1 MSPPDKRPSQRLN
14 KYISDSGI
22 CSRREADRFIEQ
34 GAVTINGR
42 RATIGDRVRPG
53 ARVSVN
59 GQEIEPRDGEDFI
72 VIALNKPVGIV
83 STTESSERDNV
94 VKFVGHPQRI
104 FPIGRLDKDS
114 QGLLLLTNNGDIV
127 NKILRAGNNHDKE
140 YVVTVDKPV
149 TDAFIEGMAG
159 GVPILG
165 TRTKKCTVERVAS
178 HVFRVVLVQGLN
190 RQIRR
195 MCEHFG
201 YRVNKLE
208 RTKIMNIT
216 LAGLPVGDWRDLTP
230 AELDEL
236 GKLIAHSSGEA
247 KPGSKRQTSKPAG
260 HGKSAHK
267 KSSQRGSKTGGAKK
281 SGERGAKSAAGGGR
295 TGRPKNAG
303 PKRAKSSKGRPA
315 SKQSKRGGGNKQRR
329 R

>member
-1 MSPPDKRPSQRLN
+1 MSPREKPASTRLN

-42 RATIGDRVRPG
+42 RAKLGDHVNAG

-59 GQEIEPRDGEDFI
+59 GQDIVPRDEADYI
-72 VIALNKPVGIV
+72 VIALNKPVGVV
-83 STTESSERDNV
+83 STTEAAERDNV

-127 NKILRAGNNHDKE
+127 NKILRAGNQHEKK

-149 TDAFIEGMAG
+149 TDEFIAGMAG

-165 TRTKKCTVERVAS
+165 TRTKKCVVERVAS
-178 HVFRVVLVQGLN
+178 HVFRIVLVQGLN

-201 YRVNKLE
+201 YRVTKLE

-216 LAGLPVGDWRDLTP
+216 LDGIPVGDWRQLTS
-230 AELDEL
+230 AELTDL
-236 GKLIAHSSGEA
+236 RRLIQHSSGEA
-247 KPGSKRQTSKPAG
+247 EAGVKRQTSKPSG
-260 HGKSAHK
+260 RSAK
-267 KSSQRGSKTGGAKK
+267 PSR
-281 SGERGAKSAAGGGR
+281 
-295 TGRPKNAG
+295 RPKNG
-303 PKRAKSSKGRPA
+303 DKRKTKQRDQKSSKHSGKA
-315 SKQSKRGGGNKQRR
+315 GAHGRR
-329 R
+329 RRSSK